1 MLKYFLLFS
10 SVIFFTS
17 CLDNGNYEPAR
28 EYPTDRFTEN
38 RTSSVRCNGSGN
50 SSRGGDI
57 SISKSDDI
65 SSNNAG
71 EYRVS
76 GHCERSNEPVQISV
90 ENKSLEKMCSGG
102 RWSATLDVTSVVQ
115 RQDTV
120 SISVSSS
127 GSSACVA
134 VDNRFN
140 CPEGYIPVPRLTGY
154 TERDFCVME
163 YEASSEYRRDDRY
176 SSGRYGSSS
185 SYGSRYGGGSSYGSN
200 SRYGGYGNSRSG
212 GYYEDDEYYFDRAI
226 SRSGNDPW
234 TEISH
239 GEAQQK
245 CQNNGIGYN
254 LITNDDW
261 QTIARHIESEHFNWS
276 EGRAVVRANN
286 ILNVGVALTGAYG
299 SSRRGG
305 SSSRWEIQKRT
316 HSLPNAEEIWD
327 FSGGVW
333 ELVSDTVSALGIR
346 SEGNKNISEL
356 SGENKRLFGPKSN
369 YNSLSDR
376 RSTRETPGGLGHA
389 RLSSARD
396 YVARGGGSSER
407 DLGVFSVR
415 ADIDSNRSGSALRG
429 IGFRCIFRP

>member
-10 SVIFFTS
+10 ILIIFIS
-17 CLDNGNYEPAR
+17 CSDNSDQRPADT
-28 EYPTDRFTEN
+28 YPTDRFDPN
-38 RTSSVRCNGSGN
+38 SRSSSVRCSGSGN
-50 SSRGGDI
+50 SARGGEI
-57 SISKSDDI
+57 TISKSDYI

-76 GHCERSNEPVQISV
+76 GQCERSNEPIKISV
-90 ENKSLEKMCSGG
+90 ENRSLEKPCSGR

-115 RQDTV
+115 GRETV
-120 SISVSSS
+120 SISASSS
-127 GSSACVA
+127 GSSACVS

-140 CPEGYIPVPRLTGY
+140 CPDGYIPIRRAVNY

-163 YEASSEYRRDDRY
+163 YEASSEYRRND
-176 SSGRYGSSS
+176 RYGS
-185 SYGSRYGGGSSYGSN
+185 GSRYGNSGYSN
-200 SRYGGYGNSRSG
+200 SGR
-212 GYYEDDEYYFDRAI
+212 DDEYYFDKAI

-239 GEAQQK
+239 GEAREK

-276 EGRAVVRANN
+276 HGRAIVRADNL
-286 ILNVGVALTGAYG
+286 LNVGVALTGAYG

-305 SSSRWEIQKRT
+305 GSSSRWELQKRNHT
-316 HSLPNAEEIWD
+316 LPNGEEIWD

-333 ELVSDTVSALGIR
+333 EFVLDSVSSLGVR
-346 SEGNKNISEL
+346 SEGNKPISEL
-356 SGENKRLFGPKSN
+356 SGENRRLFGPKSN

-376 RSTRETPGGLGHA
+376 NIRETPGGLGQA
-389 RLSSARD
+389 KLSSVRD
-396 YVARGGGSSER
+396 YIARGGGTSER
-407 DLGVFSVR
+407 DMGVFSVR
-415 ADIDSNRSGSALRG
+415 ADIDSNRSGSSLRG
-429 IGFRCIFRP
+429 IGFRCVFRP